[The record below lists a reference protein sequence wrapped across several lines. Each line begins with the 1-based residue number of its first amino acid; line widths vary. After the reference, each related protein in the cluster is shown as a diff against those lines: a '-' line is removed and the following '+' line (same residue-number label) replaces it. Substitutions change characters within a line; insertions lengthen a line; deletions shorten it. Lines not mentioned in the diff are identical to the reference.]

1 MDFDIIII
9 GAGPAGY
16 AAAIRASQLGMKTAL
31 IEKDRIGGMCINW
44 GCIPTKSIIESARN
58 FSKAGRISEFG
69 IDGIDISKLTFNW
82 QKVKVRARDISSKMS
97 TGILNILKKNGVE
110 LITGDAFIASDKS
123 VIIDNRNLKAK
134 NIIIATGSSP
144 AEITETFD
152 EGYVVNMNRLF
163 ELEDLPEHVVIYGKG
178 GIAVEMAQFFNLIG
192 KSVSLI
198 TDGQKMLPAFDER
211 LQSYIMKKL
220 IDDGVN
226 VITSGKIE
234 RTEENK
240 IYVSD
245 KSITCDR
252 IINCSFRNA
261 VLPNTALNLELNDW
275 GFIKTNDNFET
286 SEENIF
292 AIGDVNGKS
301 YLAHIASA
309 QGLWVINKIK
319 GIQFDFNV
327 LNFPLNLYTVP
338 EMAQIGMTEK
348 QLEEEGI
355 EYKISEL
362 PFSANGKA
370 LIEGS
375 AEGFM
380 RLLSDKKYGQVL
392 GVQIVAVNATDMI
405 AEASAFMQVEG
416 TIYDVAQ
423 TIHAHPTIS
432 EIFTETGFDAMNK
445 AITE

>member
-31 IEKDRIGGMCINW
+31 VEKDRIGGMCINW

-58 FSKAGRISEFG
+58 FSKAGKISEFG
-69 IDGIDISKLTFNW
+69 VDGIDISKLTFNW
-82 QKVKVRARDISSKMS
+82 KKVKARARDISSKMS

-123 VIIDNRNLKAK
+123 VIIDNRNLTAK

-144 AEITETFD
+144 AEITEKFD

-163 ELEDLPEHVVIYGKG
+163 ELEELPEHIVVYGKG

-192 KSVSLI
+192 KSVTLI

-234 RTEENK
+234 RTEGNK
-240 IYVSD
+240 IFVND
-245 KSITCDR
+245 KTITCDR

-261 VLPNTALNLELNDW
+261 VLPITDLNLELNDW
-275 GFIKTNDNFET
+275 GFIKVNDNFET

-319 GIQFDFNV
+319 GIQSDFNI
-327 LNFPLNLYTVP
+327 LHFPLNLYTVP

-348 QLEEEGI
+348 QLDDEGI

-362 PFSANGKA
+362 SFSANGKA

-375 AEGFM
+375 SEGFM

-392 GVQIVAVNATDMI
+392 GVQIVAANATDMI

>member
-31 IEKDRIGGMCINW
+31 VEKDRIGGMCINW

-58 FSKAGRISEFG
+58 FSKAGKISEFG
-69 IDGIDISKLTFNW
+69 VDGIDISKLTFNW
-82 QKVKVRARDISSKMS
+82 KKVKARARDISSKMS
-97 TGILNILKKNGVE
+97 AGILNILKKNGVE
-110 LITGDAFIASDKS
+110 IITGDAFIASDKS
-123 VIIDNRNLKAK
+123 VIIDNRNLTAK

-144 AEITETFD
+144 AEITEKFD

-163 ELEDLPEHVVIYGKG
+163 ELEELPEHIVVYGKG
-178 GIAVEMAQFFNLIG
+178 GIAVEMSQFFNLIG
-192 KSVSLI
+192 KSVTLI

-226 VITSGKIE
+226 IITSGQIEKSEKNRIFVNDKI
-234 RTEENK
+234 
-240 IYVSD
+240 I
-245 KSITCDR
+245 ICDR
-252 IINCSFRNA
+252 IINCSFRHA
-261 VLPNTALNLELNDW
+261 VLPNTELNLELNDW
-275 GFIKTNDNFET
+275 GFIEVNDNFET
-286 SEENIF
+286 SVENIF

-309 QGLWVINKIK
+309 QGLWVINKLK
-319 GIQFDFNV
+319 GLQADFNIS
-327 LNFPLNLYTVP
+327 NFPLNLYTVP
-338 EMAQIGMTEK
+338 EIAQIGMTERE
-348 QLEEEGI
+348 LIEEGV
-355 EYKISEL
+355 EYKITEL

-380 RLLSDKKYGQVL
+380 RLLSDKKFGQVL
-392 GVQIVAVNATDMI
+392 GVQIVATNATDMI

-416 TIYDVAQ
+416 TIYDVAL

-445 AITE
+445 AATE